1 MRYLCGFSALILLV
15 SAAAISQVPRPLFV
29 PSDQCMACHNSLITA
44 TGNDVS
50 IGFDW
55 RPSMMAN
62 SSRDPYWKA
71 GVRREIMDHP
81 GARAEIENECAICH
95 MPMAAF
101 EHRTSNR
108 KTPIFSLL
116 AHDESTTR
124 TGALASDGV
133 SCTVCH
139 QITDEGMGLKES
151 FTGHFAM
158 DPETGIGQRK
168 VFGRYEIDSGRSKV
182 MSSATG
188 FFPEQASHIGSPELC
203 ATCHTLYT
211 HALDEKGNVL
221 AQLPEQV
228 PYLEWRHSRYRTTRS
243 CQACHMPAIADMPI
257 SSVLGQP
264 RTELMQHVFR
274 AGNFFMPRIFA
285 RHGDRLRVAASPKE
299 LNAASQDTISH
310 LQTSAAR
317 LEIADMHLASETLTI
332 KLSIT
337 NLAGHKLPTAYPSRR
352 VWLHMIV
359 KDREGKIVF
368 ESGKFRPDGSI
379 AGNDNDADPGSYEP
393 HYDVIDN
400 PEKVQVYES
409 MMVDRE
415 GRPTT
420 GLLSGVR
427 YVKDNRILPEGFDKH
442 TADPDV
448 AVQGAAAE
456 DRDFGSGADRIT
468 YMVPVTPGT
477 GPYTIEAELWYQP
490 IAYRWA
496 QNLRDYTAAETE
508 RFVSL
513 YESMSGISAAVI
525 SRVSARMPSW
535 GH

>member
-1 MRYLCGFSALILLV
+1 
-15 SAAAISQVPRPLFV
+15 
-29 PSDQCMACHNSLITA
+29 
-44 TGNDVS
+44 
-50 IGFDW
+50 
-55 RPSMMAN
+55 
-62 SSRDPYWKA
+62 
-71 GVRREIMDHP
+71 
-81 GARAEIENECAICH
+81 
-95 MPMAAF
+95 
-101 EHRTSNR
+101 
-108 KTPIFSLL
+108 
-116 AHDESTTR
+116 
-124 TGALASDGV
+124 
-133 SCTVCH
+133 
-139 QITDEGMGLKES
+139 
-151 FTGHFAM
+151 
-158 DPETGIGQRK
+158 
-168 VFGRYEIDSGRSKV
+168 
-182 MSSATG
+182 
-188 FFPEQASHIGSPELC
+188 
-203 ATCHTLYT
+203 
-211 HALDEKGNVL
+211 
-221 AQLPEQV
+221 
-228 PYLEWRHSRYRTTRS
+228 
-243 CQACHMPAIADMPI
+243 
-257 SSVLGQP
+257 
-264 RTELMQHVFR
+264 
-274 AGNFFMPRIFA
+274 
-285 RHGDRLRVAASPKE
+285 
-299 LNAASQDTISH
+299 
-310 LQTSAAR
+310 
-317 LEIADMHLASETLTI
+317 MHLASETLTI